1 MASWLLDLQYHGGS
15 TYVLGGQATLFRP
28 EALQNIVEENKL
40 DGPWQND
47 SDVEDMLLTWQL
59 QKSNWKTLI
68 SPGARCF
75 VDSMRSYHTYREQ
88 RNKWKSGTVDLLT
101 NGNLDVRTKHKGKLW
116 RSQIK
121 TLCDLLIRLLFILLL
136 SAALATDQFY
146 WSWLWIIPIALA
158 SVLNI
163 MLAVKTPMHRPIDVI
178 LAGLLIS
185 PEIYLW
191 VNLITFGQVWLERL
205 AANKKDGW
213 ANQYNAEN
221 GKTRSKL
228 GQGIL
233 TGFAFTGMIV
243 VLCIY
248 FRDYLTSPSVQQAI
262 YPYLMNGW
270 ILLTYLT
277 IYQSLYMFYQI
288 WTLRKPIQA

>member
-1 MASWLLDLQYHGGS
+1 
-15 TYVLGGQATLFRP
+15 
-28 EALQNIVEENKL
+28 
-40 DGPWQND
+40 
-47 SDVEDMLLTWQL
+47 
-59 QKSNWKTLI
+59 
-68 SPGARCF
+68 
-75 VDSMRSYHTYREQ
+75 
-88 RNKWKSGTVDLLT
+88 
-101 NGNLDVRTKHKGKLW
+101 
-116 RSQIK
+116 
-121 TLCDLLIRLLFILLL
+121 
-136 SAALATDQFY
+136 
-146 WSWLWIIPIALA
+146 
-158 SVLNI
+158 
-163 MLAVKTPMHRPIDVI
+163 MLAVKTPMYRPIDVI

-205 AANKKDGW
+205 ADNKKDGW

-233 TGFAFTGMIV
+233 TGIAFIGMIV
-243 VLCIY
+243 VLGIY

-288 WTLRKPIQA
+288 WTLRKHIQA